1 MTSSRI
7 NKEWRF
13 IASGRVDSQEG
24 WVTILETRTGVQD
37 LDSRDSP
44 HQADVDD
51 WQDVRQ
57 DRPRSRREGRLAARS
72 WVFMSPG
79 TSSYPISAYL
89 VISTLCYTA
98 QEKSLLETGSRS
110 PTTDERVGSR
120 SRRVGPCQCGVV
132 RFRGVVMKVGATIS
146 RVYTSFG
153 DNFSCFFLSFFL
165 DFFCCYHRKSC
176 LVSNT
181 LLSVGG
187 DF

>member
-13 IASGRVDSQEG
+13 IASSQVDSQEG

-44 HQADVDD
+44 HRADVDD
-51 WQDVRQ
+51 WQ

-79 TSSYPISAYL
+79 ISSYPISAYL
-89 VISTLCYTA
+89 VISTLRYTA

-110 PTTDERVGSR
+110 PTTNERVGSR

-132 RFRGVVMKVGATIS
+132 RFRGVVMKVRATIS

-165 DFFCCYHRKSC
+165 IFFF
-176 LVSNT
+176 L
-181 LLSVGG
+181 LLSP
-187 DF
+187 